1 MTQTTRVLL
10 EERVTYRCLL
20 IATCVTRHLAPKW
33 SADFG
38 LSVTNWRVM
47 AVIGRFE
54 PVSAKEVAART
65 STDAFFV
72 TRAIDNLV
80 EQGYVDRG
88 IDSEDRRRLS
98 LTLTRKVKTVHCR
111 VEDMINEVETR
122 LLAGLST
129 AEKQVF
135 LHGLFTL
142 ATRAMQLDQPK
153 K

>member
-88 IDSEDRRRLS
+88 IDSEDRRR
-98 LTLTRKVKTVHCR
+98 
-111 VEDMINEVETR
+111 
-122 LLAGLST
+122 
-129 AEKQVF
+129 
-135 LHGLFTL
+135 
-142 ATRAMQLDQPK
+142 RASR
-153 K
+153 

>member
-1 MTQTTRVLL
+1 MLRADRPLVSRVR
-10 EERVTYRCLL
+10 EIRM
-20 IATCVTRHLAPKW
+20 H
-33 SADFG
+33 G
-38 LSVTNWRVM
+38 LNGGVRS
-47 AVIGRFE
+47 
-54 PVSAKEVAART
+54 
-65 STDAFFV
+65 DAFFV

-98 LTLTRKVKTVHCR
+98 LTLTRKGKTVHCR